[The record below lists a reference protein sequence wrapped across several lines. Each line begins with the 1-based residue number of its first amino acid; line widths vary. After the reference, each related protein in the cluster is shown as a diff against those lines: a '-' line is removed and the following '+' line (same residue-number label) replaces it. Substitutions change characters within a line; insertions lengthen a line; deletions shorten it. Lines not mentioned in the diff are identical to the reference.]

1 MKNKL
6 NTVLAAAGALLG
18 VAGLVLILIS
28 VFSDG
33 FPLLRGLLCVA
44 LGSMCCA
51 FLKLRAGK
59 KQ

>member
-44 LGSMCCA
+44 LGSLCCA
-51 FLKLRAGK
+51 VLQLRAGK

>member
-44 LGSMCCA
+44 LGALCCA
-51 FLKLRAGK
+51 VLQLRAGK